1 MWREVAHVTG
11 VPRMFS
17 RVQRAAGTA
26 LFGRLLNG
34 LTRT

>member
-11 VPRMFS
+11 VPRIMA
-17 RVQRAAGTA
+17 RVERAVGTA
-26 LFGRLLNG
+26 LFGRLLDG